1 MKHEKDIMEKP
12 QKHSFLRVTLKIA
25 HHYTLLLIRK
35 SLKGR
40 SSFKT
45 NDRIDRHFA
54 SLTRDEAAIVITFV
68 SCAYVNPP
76 KLPDLVFKS
85 PGSIKVNILL
95 MFPL

>member
-1 MKHEKDIMEKP
+1 MEKP

-25 HHYTLLLIRK
+25 HHYTLLLNRK